1 MSRSLQVP
9 NTSSVP
15 TPRGDAVNAD
25 GSLKDASEIIW
36 EMSRRVLR
44 ALSYDVVGEA
54 VNADGTLK
62 DASEMTWMYDPDD
75 NDMIPA
81 APADGPSHGI
91 VSNSASSDSKRA
103 NKRKKVDVNMF
114 LDIEAAVNVSS
125 DESDE
130 ESDAAFIDDA
140 DREVNCAQPDIVPP
154 MNLSDAMEADPDFID
169 SLMAKYVE
177 KHSGRQEVISTPS
190 LLAWRTWALGAIVSS
205 TLQKRLGFVSG
216 VHGQR
221 NTVDVVAVPRL
232 HYVKAAKRRKREQR
246 PSQALFNPVKCAN
259 TFGRK
264 SVTTVFASDGVDVVG
279 HVFRNH
285 QYDRAGYVV
294 LKDLPQGHYTP
305 VDRASRAKYILFN
318 NCVAVSVSDL
328 HTSMKVLENRSL
340 RRSDKVRVLDG
351 VFRGM
356 VGTVEDVH
364 LHHLSVILPNTVF
377 DGLLEVPIESVTRS
391 FALGDHVLVNTGERK
406 GAQGYVVSTDNGC
419 DTITIQSI
427 KPEVYEIV
435 VSAGDVQEVLHDLS
449 FAKPRPVSKKIPNQR
464 QTSLQRYVSSNVILQ
479 TDPFKGYSG
488 IIQYINGDG
497 VADIKLDTFSVTGVQ
512 TAQRHVLELYFILI
526 DDQRMYHIESEET
539 YDLVTTNLS
548 VPLQN
553 PVSSPQRPSTP
564 TADIEEMQAS
574 GDIVWSHEEG
584 EGS

>member
-1 MSRSLQVP
+1 M
-9 NTSSVP
+9 
-15 TPRGDAVNAD
+15 
-25 GSLKDASEIIW
+25 
-36 EMSRRVLR
+36 
-44 ALSYDVVGEA
+44 
-54 VNADGTLK
+54 
-62 DASEMTWMYDPDD
+62 
-75 NDMIPA
+75 
-81 APADGPSHGI
+81 
-91 VSNSASSDSKRA
+91 
-103 NKRKKVDVNMF
+103 
-114 LDIEAAVNVSS
+114 
-125 DESDE
+125 
-130 ESDAAFIDDA
+130 
-140 DREVNCAQPDIVPP
+140 
-154 MNLSDAMEADPDFID
+154 
-169 SLMAKYVE
+169 
-177 KHSGRQEVISTPS
+177 
-190 LLAWRTWALGAIVSS
+190 
-205 TLQKRLGFVSG
+205 
-216 VHGQR
+216 
-221 NTVDVVAVPRL
+221 DVVAVPRL

-427 KPEVYEIV
+427 KPEVTYNDSCVINFLEC
-435 VSAGDVQEVLHDLS
+435 LPYKPYRYTKLS
-449 FAKPRPVSKKIPNQR
+449 FLQAMFKRYCTISHLRSQGLSPRR
-464 QTSLQRYVSSNVILQ
+464 FRT
-479 TDPFKGYSG
+479 KG
-488 IIQYINGDG
+488 
-497 VADIKLDTFSVTGVQ
+497 K
-512 TAQRHVLELYFILI
+512 
-526 DDQRMYHIESEET
+526 
-539 YDLVTTNLS
+539 
-548 VPLQN
+548 
-553 PVSSPQRPSTP
+553 
-564 TADIEEMQAS
+564 QAS
-574 GDIVWSHEEG
+574 KDTCPRMLFYKQTPSKDTAVLYNISMVTVSPI
-584 EGS
+584 SN